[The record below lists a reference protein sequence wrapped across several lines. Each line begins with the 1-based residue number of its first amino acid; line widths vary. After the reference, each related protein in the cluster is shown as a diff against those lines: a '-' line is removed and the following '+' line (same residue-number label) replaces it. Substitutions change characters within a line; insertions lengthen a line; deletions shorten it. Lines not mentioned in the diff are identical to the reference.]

1 MANFKA
7 STLRKILAG
16 SLAVLMLTSSYAAL
30 PLLPDSSIASITV
43 NAEGDTTAV
52 VFEDS
57 GLKYTV
63 LSDTDTPQV
72 EVTCAVKD
80 EEGNF
85 PSEINVPAEVTY
97 EGTTYAVTSL
107 GENAFSKTTYT
118 ALAPTS
124 ITLPDGLLKVGKYA
138 FRASAIPS
146 INIPSTVKELGYGAF
161 YLCTSENVTLH
172 EGIETLGD
180 FCFRECTA
188 SSITIP
194 STVSELPLQTFYKF
208 DGEIILSE
216 GITKVGNYCFSNSS
230 APSITLP
237 STVQE
242 LGEYAF
248 SYCKSP
254 AVTLNQGI
262 TTIGKYCFQGCTAAS
277 ITVPSTVTELP
288 DYAFYNCK
296 ATSLKLPEGL
306 TKIGKSCFYGCTA
319 SEIILPAGVHNL
331 PGAAFEKCTAEKIE
345 IKGDITSMGT
355 SVFSQIEAK
364 TVDFDGSICDIN
376 QNVFHSAKIESLK
389 IPEGCS
395 AIEYNAFKYC
405 TELQSIEFPST
416 LRFIDN
422 DYSTSTPSKA
432 FEGCDKLIETE
443 NGGVYAGAALLRID
457 DATLPE
463 DGVLHIRNGTTV
475 IAEIALKSTKVK
487 DIIFP
492 SSYTAL
498 SFAAVGSMSMEKLTI
513 PSTVAIKGATSTYR
527 SPLYTGNTDI
537 SGSSLKPVGKNR

>member
-1 MANFKA
+1 M
-7 STLRKILAG
+7 
-16 SLAVLMLTSSYAAL
+16 
-30 PLLPDSSIASITV
+30 
-43 NAEGDTTAV
+43 
-52 VFEDS
+52 
-57 GLKYTV
+57 
-63 LSDTDTPQV
+63 
-72 EVTCAVKD
+72 
-80 EEGNF
+80 
-85 PSEINVPAEVTY
+85 
-97 EGTTYAVTSL
+97 
-107 GENAFSKTTYT
+107 
-118 ALAPTS
+118 
-124 ITLPDGLLKVGKYA
+124 
-138 FRASAIPS
+138 
-146 INIPSTVKELGYGAF
+146 
-161 YLCTSENVTLH
+161 
-172 EGIETLGD
+172 
-180 FCFRECTA
+180 
-188 SSITIP
+188 
-194 STVSELPLQTFYKF
+194 
-208 DGEIILSE
+208 
-216 GITKVGNYCFSNSS
+216 
-230 APSITLP
+230 
-237 STVQE
+237 
-242 LGEYAF
+242 
-248 SYCKSP
+248 
-254 AVTLNQGI
+254 
-262 TTIGKYCFQGCTAAS
+262 
-277 ITVPSTVTELP
+277 
-288 DYAFYNCK
+288 
-296 ATSLKLPEGL
+296 PEGL

-487 DIIFP
+487 NIIFP

-498 SFAAVGSMSMEKLTI
+498 SFAAVGSIRQLLLLKVQRVHTGLRYTPEIQIYLCSIYSLISMNWSRI
-513 PSTVAIKGATSTYR
+513 R
-527 SPLYTGNTDI
+527 
-537 SGSSLKPVGKNR
+537 